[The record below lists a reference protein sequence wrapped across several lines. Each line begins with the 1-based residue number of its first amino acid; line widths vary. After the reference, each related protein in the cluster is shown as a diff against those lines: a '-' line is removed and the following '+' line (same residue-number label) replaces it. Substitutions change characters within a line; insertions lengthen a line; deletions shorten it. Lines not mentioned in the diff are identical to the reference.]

1 MTFRNFAAALLSLFC
16 FDESIQAAPG
26 HYEELKLQWS
36 ELSGHI
42 AGHRINLGLLTG
54 SHLEG
59 DVISVAAD
67 SIEIK
72 VRKSSDR
79 QTIAKGLHV
88 FPRSSIA
95 LIELHSKTVKA
106 RVVGA
111 SIGAAV
117 LTTSMAVG
125 YKIQGYGGVF
135 LFLIGGAVG
144 VCVMVAGYFIGNE
157 HDRKLTRMILLPD

>member
-1 MTFRNFAAALLSLFC
+1 MTFKNLAAGLLSLLC

-59 DVISVAAD
+59 DVISVSSD

-79 QTIAKGLHV
+79 QTIAKGIHV

-106 RVVGA
+106 RVVGV

-117 LTTSMAVG
+117 LTGSLAVVYIEQSWG
-125 YKIQGYGGVF
+125 GLFVALMGGV
-135 LFLIGGAVG
+135 VG
-144 VCVMVAGYFIGNE
+144 VCVMAAGYFIGNE